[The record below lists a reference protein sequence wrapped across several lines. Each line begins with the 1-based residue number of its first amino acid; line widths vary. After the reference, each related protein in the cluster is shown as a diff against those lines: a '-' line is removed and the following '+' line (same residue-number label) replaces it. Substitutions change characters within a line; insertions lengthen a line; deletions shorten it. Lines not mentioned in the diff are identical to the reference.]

1 MAIAIERFGFNTVTM
16 GGELGHKLD
25 CMKAAGF
32 SGVELWARDLIN
44 HPAGVDKA
52 AQLVK
57 GSGLKVT
64 DFQPLRDFECAPD
77 AMRPHR
83 LEMAREQLRQMA
95 LVGSDLLLCCS
106 TTSPLAIDDPER
118 AAEDLRTLATLA
130 TPLGIRICYEA
141 LSWGRHVNRWHQAWD
156 IVRRCDRA
164 NVGLNLDSFHMS
176 VHGDDT
182 PETLAQL
189 AQVPIEKIFLVQL
202 ADYFFEYS
210 DRQSDMIELA
220 RHQRLF
226 PGEGLH
232 DVRDMVQ
239 LLEDK
244 GYGGHYT
251 FEVFNDDYVN
261 SDPMV
266 IGQRAMKSARWIS
279 ESHVT
284 GARPAEPRTARP

>member
-1 MAIAIERFGFNTVTM
+1 
-16 GGELGHKLD
+16 
-25 CMKAAGF
+25 
-32 SGVELWARDLIN
+32 
-44 HPAGVDKA
+44 
-52 AQLVK
+52 VK
-57 GSGLKVT
+57 QSGLKVT

-95 LVGSDLLLCCS
+95 LVDTDLLLCCS

-156 IVRRCDRA
+156 IVRRCDRE
-164 NVGLNLDSFHMS
+164 NVGLNLDFFHMS
-176 VHGDDT
+176 VHGDDGA
-182 PETLAQL
+182 EMLAQL
-189 AQVPIEKIFLVQL
+189 AEVPVEKIFLVQL

-210 DRQSDMIELA
+210 DRQADMIELA

-232 DVRDMVQ
+232 DVRDLVQ

-244 GYGGHYT
+244 GYRGHYT

-279 ESHVT
+279 ESHVA
-284 GARPAEPRTARP
+284 GARPADSRTTSP

>member
-1 MAIAIERFGFNTVTM
+1 MSIALDRFGFNTVTM
-16 GGELGHKLD
+16 GGDLARKLD

-32 SGVELWARDLIN
+32 AGVELWARDLVA
-44 HPAGVDKA
+44 HPAGVDEA
-52 AQLVK
+52 AELVK
-57 GSGLKVT
+57 ASGLKVT

-77 AMRPHR
+77 AMRLHR
-83 LEMAREQLRQMA
+83 LDIAREQLRQMV
-95 LVGSDLLLCCS
+95 LVGADLLLVCS
-106 TTSPLAIDDPER
+106 TTSPLALDDPER
-118 AAEDLRTLATLA
+118 AAKDLRTLAELA
-130 TPLGIRICYEA
+130 APMGIRICYEA

-156 IVRRCDRA
+156 IVRRCDHP

-182 PETLAQL
+182 PETLVAL
-189 AQVPIEKIFLVQL
+189 AAVPVDKIFLVQL

-210 DRQSDMIELA
+210 EKQSDMIELA

-232 DVRDMVQ
+232 DVRDLVR
-239 LLEDK
+239 LLEAR
-244 GYGGHYT
+244 GYTGHYT

-266 IGQRAMKSARWIS
+266 VGERGMRSACWVSDAVIGN
-279 ESHVT
+279 
-284 GARPAEPRTARP
+284 